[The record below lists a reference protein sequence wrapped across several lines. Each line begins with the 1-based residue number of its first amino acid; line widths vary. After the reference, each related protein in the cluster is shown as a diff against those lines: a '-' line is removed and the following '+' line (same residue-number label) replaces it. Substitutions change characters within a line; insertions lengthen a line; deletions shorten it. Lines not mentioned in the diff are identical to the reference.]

1 MVLDPAC
8 GSGGFLVAAMK
19 HVWRQL
25 EKKIKDP
32 TELKEAQLSYA
43 VDNIRG
49 MDFNPDLARVSKMRM
64 VLEDDGHT
72 GVFSAN
78 ALDAFETISKTDHE
92 MGATKV
98 RKGSFDII
106 LTNPPF
112 GTKGKVTNREILSSF
127 DLGHKWKLNKETGHW
142 EKESRLFDG
151 QVPDILFIERCLDYL
166 DDRGRMGIV
175 LPDGDLTNSTLGYL
189 RQWIKNKARI
199 LAVVSLPQETFIPH
213 GAGVKASV
221 LFLQKLPPKELSK
234 LKDTDYPVFMGIIE
248 KIGYDVRGKKICKR
262 NEGGEM
268 INEKGEVVY
277 KPENAATDEDVN
289 EVIEAFK
296 EFKKRH
302 KLGF

>member
-1 MVLDPAC
+1 MPIKEGKGGSFFTPEPIVKLMVDMLNPKSNEMVLDPAC
-8 GSGGFLVAAMK
+8 GSGGFLVSAMK
-19 HVWRQL
+19 HVWLQL
-25 EKKIKDP
+25 EGKIKDAA
-32 TELKEAQLSYA
+32 ELKEAQLSYA

-49 MDFNPDLARVSKMRM
+49 MDFNPDLAKVSKMRM

-78 ALDAFETISKTDHE
+78 ALDDFETISKTAHE

-98 RKGSFDII
+98 RKGRFNVI

-127 DLGHKWKLNKETGHW
+127 DLGHKWKLNRETGHW
-142 EKESRLFDG
+142 EKESRLSDG

-166 DDRGRMGIV
+166 DDRERMGIV
-175 LPDGDLTNSTLGYL
+175 IPDGDLTNSTLGYL

-221 LFLQKLPPKELSK
+221 LFLQKLPVKELAKPKKMIIQFSWALSK
-234 LKDTDYPVFMGIIE
+234 KLDTISE
-248 KIGYDVRGKKICKR
+248 AKR
-262 NEGGEM
+262 FV
-268 INEKGEVVY
+268 KGMREV
-277 KPENAATDEDVN
+277 K
-289 EVIEAFK
+289 
-296 EFKKRH
+296 
-302 KLGF
+302 